1 MKGDIAIIGI
11 GMTKFGKH
19 PERSLEEL
27 GFEAAGEAMRD
38 GGVRPTDIQAAYC
51 ANALAPQLL
60 GEFTMGQKIFWE
72 LGINKIPV
80 VNVENA
86 CTSGSTAFYLACLA
100 IKAGAADMALV
111 LGVEKMYTQVK
122 KILDAGAT
130 DLETKLGFIVP
141 GTFAMRARSY
151 ISRYGLAPE
160 ELALVSVKNRRHGFL
175 NPNAQ
180 FREQVT
186 VEDVLNSPMIADPL
200 TRLSCCP
207 QGDGAAAVVLC
218 RADMAASG
226 YGKPVR
232 VASSILMSGTYD
244 NPPHLY
250 SWPTD
255 MRAAQKAYEEAG
267 IGPEEL
273 DVIELHD
280 AFTIAELIH
289 YEGLGLCPP
298 GGGVELLK
306 EGHTSLGGRIPVNPS
321 GGLLSRGH
329 PVGATGIAQ
338 LVEIA
343 CQLRGDAGPRQVPGA
358 KAGMA
363 HCMGGEL
370 QGDTRSVTINIL
382 TV

>member
-1 MKGDIAIIGI
+1 LAGEIAIIGA
-11 GMTKFGKH
+11 GMTRFGKF
-19 PERSLEEL
+19 PDLSLETL
-27 GFEAAGEAMRD
+27 GSEAASQAMHD
-38 GGVRPTDIQAAYC
+38 AGIEPKAVQAAYC

-80 VNVENA
+80 VNLENA

-100 IKAGAADMALV
+100 IRAGAIDLALV
-111 LGVEKMYTQVK
+111 LGVEKMYTAVK

-130 DLETKLGFIVP
+130 DLETKLGFVVP

-160 ELALVSVKNRRHGFL
+160 DLALVSVKNRRHGFL
-175 NPNAQ
+175 NPKAQ
-180 FREQVT
+180 FREIIT
-186 VEDVLNSPMIADPL
+186 VEDVLGSPMIADPL

-218 RADMAASG
+218 RAELARQFTSR
-226 YGKPVR
+226 PVY
-232 VASSILMSGTYD
+232 VASSLLLSGSYD
-244 NPPHLY
+244 NPPRLD

-255 MRAAQKAYEEAG
+255 MRAAGKAYEEAG
-267 IGPEEL
+267 LGPDDL

-289 YEGLGLCPP
+289 YEGLGLCAP
-298 GGGVELLK
+298 GGGGELLK
-306 EGHTSLGGRIPVNPS
+306 GGHTSLGGRIPVNPS

-329 PVGATGIAQ
+329 PVGATGVAQ
-338 LVEIA
+338 LVEIVT
-343 CQLRGDAGPRQVPGA
+343 QLRGEAGPRQVPNA
-358 KAGMA
+358 RTGMA
-363 HCMGGEL
+363 HCMGGDL

>member
-1 MKGDIAIIGI
+1 
-11 GMTKFGKH
+11 MTKFGKH
-19 PERSLEEL
+19 PDLSLEAL
-27 GFEAAGEAMRD
+27 GFEAAGQAMRD
-38 GGVRPTDIQAAYC
+38 AGVRPADIQAAYC
-51 ANALAPQLL
+51 ASALAPQLL

-86 CTSGSTAFYLACLA
+86 CTSGSTGFYLACLA
-100 IKAGAADMALV
+100 IKAGAVDMALV
-111 LGVEKMYTQVK
+111 LGVEKMYTRVK

-151 ISRYGLAPE
+151 ISKYGLTPE
-160 ELALVSVKNRRHGFL
+160 DLALISVKNRRHGFL

-186 VEDVLNSPMIADPL
+186 VEDVLSSPMIADPL

-218 RADMAASG
+218 RADLARSLNTRT
-226 YGKPVR
+226 VN
-232 VASSILMSGTYD
+232 VATSVLMSGSYD
-244 NPPHLY
+244 NPPHLD

-255 MRAAQKAYEEAG
+255 MRAVEKAYGEAG
-267 IGPEEL
+267 IGPEDL
-273 DVIELHD
+273 HVIELHD

-289 YEGLGLCPP
+289 YEGLGLCPA
-298 GGGVELLK
+298 GGGGELLK
-306 EGHTSLGGRIPVNPS
+306 GGHTSLGGRIPVNPS

-329 PVGATGIAQ
+329 PVGATGVAQ
-338 LVEIA
+338 LVEIVT
-343 CQLRGDAGPRQVPGA
+343 QLRGEAGPRQVPNA
-358 KAGMA
+358 RVGMA
-363 HCMGGEL
+363 HCMGGDL